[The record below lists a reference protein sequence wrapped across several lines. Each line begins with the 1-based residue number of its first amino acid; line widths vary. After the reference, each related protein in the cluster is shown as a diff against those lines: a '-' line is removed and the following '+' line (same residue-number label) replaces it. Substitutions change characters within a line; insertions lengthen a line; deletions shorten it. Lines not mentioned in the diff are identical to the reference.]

1 MEILSSLKENIM
13 PHNLK
18 SKEEATARASN
29 FERRLKETMNTETDP
44 EMYTGNTAGAEELPY
59 NEKFPLIDI
68 FNESNM
74 KPGGKRVRDGQR
86 GLGRDNE

>member
-1 MEILSSLKENIM
+1 M

-59 NEKFPLIDI
+59 NEKFPLVDI
-68 FNESNM
+68 LNQTNM
-74 KPGGKRVRDGQR
+74 FPGGKRVRDGQR